1 MQYTRVRLRAALYQ
15 IVTEAEVHLFRHW
28 NWKTA
33 IVSAVLRAVM
43 FFAIN
48 RSAGARAAWI
58 ATGVEFAYRIATSGF
73 FGSVTQ
79 VLRRVNPPWKATLAT
94 LVVLPAINQ
103 FLDFLVHW
111 WQGTPKLAASIIAA
125 CVVTAFGSMF
135 NLHAQRAGVLVVGA
149 EGSSFGDD
157 VRKLPGVLL
166 DLMLVV
172 PRAVIKQIHR

>member
-1 MQYTRVRLRAALYQ
+1 MTLRSAFGLILRDAHL
-15 IVTEAEVHLFRHW
+15 HLFRHW

-33 IVSAVLRAVM
+33 IVSAFLRALM

-79 VLRRVNPPWKATLAT
+79 VLRQVDPPWKATAAT
-94 LVVLPAINQ
+94 LIVLPAINQ

-111 WQGTPKLAASIIAA
+111 WQGTPKLAASILAA
-125 CVVTAFGSMF
+125 SAVTAFGSLF
-135 NLHAQRAGVLVVGA
+135 NLEAQRAGVLVVGPQ
-149 EGSSFGDD
+149 SRPFHHDL
-157 VRKLPGVLL
+157 RLLPLILLNVLL
-166 DLMLVV
+166 LL